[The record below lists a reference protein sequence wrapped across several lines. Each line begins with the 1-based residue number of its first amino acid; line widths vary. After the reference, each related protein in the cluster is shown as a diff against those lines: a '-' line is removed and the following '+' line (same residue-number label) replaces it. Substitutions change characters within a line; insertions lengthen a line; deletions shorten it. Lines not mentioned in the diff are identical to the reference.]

1 MDINFKA
8 AYVVS
13 QEFGRR
19 LMKLERPGKIIH
31 MASMAADLVQTDISV
46 YASSKGAVRNLTRA
60 LSNEWASKGIQVN
73 CISPG

>member
-1 MDINFKA
+1 MDLNFKA

-13 QEFGRR
+13 QEFGRQ
-19 LMKLERPGKIIH
+19 LLKLGRPGKIIH
-31 MASMAADLVQTDISV
+31 TASMAAEVIQTQISV
-46 YASSKGAVRNLTRA
+46 YASSKGAVRTLTRA